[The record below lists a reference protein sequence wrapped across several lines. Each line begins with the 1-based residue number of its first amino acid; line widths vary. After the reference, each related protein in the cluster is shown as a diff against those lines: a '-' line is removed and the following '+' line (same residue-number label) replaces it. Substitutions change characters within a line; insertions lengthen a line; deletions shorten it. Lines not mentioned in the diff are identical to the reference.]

1 MEVIE
6 LYEQN
11 EKSKYFSLATKI
23 WVMILTITILFI
35 VYKSIND
42 RDIYIEKL
50 EDKNIQL
57 SQKIYEY
64 KKNTVIQNK
73 DILTNY
79 LTKYFK
85 EMREYRVISLINGGG
100 EHTIVRVIIDEPIKT
115 TENNLGYEKS
125 NWIDLITIIEPTK
138 LEIKDF
144 FPIIINKE
152 IKSEPVVNKNAWFYK
167 IQEFFS
173 NQFSELLI
181 FFSESSIKINK
192 IITDMN
198 IDSIENPILFVN
210 IDDKQSVQNL
220 ENPFLENLNLKKSE
234 CADLQKNTNETDE
247 NFSER
252 ATKCISISA
261 IEGLYNVLKSFEK
274 YYIDNKELE

>member
-6 LYEQN
+6 PYEQN

-23 WVMILTITILFI
+23 WVMILTITILFM

-144 FPIIINKE
+144 
-152 IKSEPVVNKNAWFYK
+152 
-167 IQEFFS
+167 
-173 NQFSELLI
+173 
-181 FFSESSIKINK
+181 SSIKINK

-198 IDSIENPILFVN
+198 IDSIKNPILFVN

-220 ENPFLENLNLKKSE
+220 ENLFFENLKKSE